1 MLSRVLVAF
10 LICVPV
16 FVAAADSTSASDSP
30 WKIEVRAI
38 QNDEKKKEKPLWGMN
53 LGAYFPVDGDISDLF
68 GSALPRFG
76 FSPVDR
82 KFEKKF
88 DIVTDVNILFADSDD
103 ARLFIFPVTVGAV
116 LGIGDQTTKGFV
128 AVNAGP
134 ALYDYVLFRSNGKG
148 FDRFDARKIGW
159 NVNLEVGILLNNRF
173 SITGRYD
180 WFNKSDDFDFS
191 GYSFNLNYTF
201 LRW

>member
-1 MLSRVLVAF
+1 MLSRVLIAS
-10 LICVPV
+10 
-16 FVAAADSTSASDSP
+16 FVVTSAIAGASDMLPLSDSP
-30 WKIEVRAI
+30 WKIEVRGV
-38 QNDEKKKEKPLWGMN
+38 QNEDKKKEKPLWGIN

-88 DIVTDVNILFADSDD
+88 DIVTDVNILFANSDD
-103 ARLFIFPVTVGAV
+103 ARLFILPVTVGAV
-116 LGIGDQTTKGFV
+116 IGIGGEKTKGFV
-128 AVNAGP
+128 AINAGP
-134 ALYDYVLFRSNGKG
+134 AYYDYVLFRFNGIG

-159 NVNLEVGILLNNRF
+159 NVNLEVGVLLNNRF

-191 GYSFNLNYTF
+191 GYSVNLNYTF
-201 LRW
+201 IRW